1 MTEIQIQENREDRY
15 GKTERKNLTLTNEMV
30 EAVQAYADRH
40 GLYFSV
46 AIETLALMG
55 LGHTAAE
62 SFPRLVANLLER
74 IFNRQFNRFAKLLSY
89 TAISAQEANE
99 KVDFLILQLFRRE
112 AQQNPD
118 NFINAMGKIDVG
130 QHVPVDQQ
138 HFVAGLPGH
147 EIGSEVCRFLPH
159 FIAVVSNDEIGKT
172 VPIQLHVGVFDR
184 SVGVGKLISLAQR
197 IIADVRAWIVA
208 R

>member
-1 MTEIQIQENREDRY
+1 LTEIQIQENREDRY

-99 KVDFLILQLFRRE
+99 KVDFLILQLFRHE

-118 NFINAMGKIDVG
+118 NFINTMGVSTDPDKQPDAQVRLFKDDLCADIHQDAVAHLRRPLLEIIELLKLDVAE
-130 QHVPVDQQ
+130 VSDNLE
-138 HFVAGLPGH
+138 VA
-147 EIGSEVCRFLPH
+147 
-159 FIAVVSNDEIGKT
+159 D
-172 VPIQLHVGVFDR
+172 D
-184 SVGVGKLISLAQR
+184 
-197 IIADVRAWIVA
+197 ADNG
-208 R
+208 